1 MIRLFLHNCQTNCR
15 NNVNGGSTNITAGNS
30 YNLSIIGSGLGELTA
45 DNFTLPQGST
55 LNITSQSDTMIAA
68 AISNAQAGT
77 FKVTVDGVDIFSATL
92 VVVVPTVSVTGY
104 KLSASGAT
112 QAMSTAVTANDGG
125 AFSIWLVGNGL
136 DDLTEDSFSGTNIE
150 VSEYDTE
157 THNLVATLSGG
168 SASQL
173 IITANA
179 TTIGTIAINPYV
191 SGGDSGDGIDK
202 D

>member
-1 MIRLFLHNCQTNCR
+1 M
-15 NNVNGGSTNITAGNS
+15 
-30 YNLSIIGSGLGELTA
+30 
-45 DNFTLPQGST
+45 
-55 LNITSQSDTMIAA
+55 
-68 AISNAQAGT
+68 
-77 FKVTVDGVDIFSATL
+77 DGVDIFSATL

-191 SGGDSGDGIDK
+191 LGGDSGDGIDK